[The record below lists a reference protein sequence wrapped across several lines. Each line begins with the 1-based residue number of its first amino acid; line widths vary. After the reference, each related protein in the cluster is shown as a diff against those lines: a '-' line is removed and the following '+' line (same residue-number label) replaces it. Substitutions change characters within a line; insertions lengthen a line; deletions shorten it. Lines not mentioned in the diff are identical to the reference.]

1 LARATVNTC
10 VFKGRLLWIKQS
22 NESPR
27 KQKKIHKVIVKMS
40 DLDDDLLA
48 LADGMDIED
57 DQVQQG
63 SGKDTG
69 DHSGNDNNIEDS
81 DNDDDYNFLQK
92 SNISNKTL
100 NAIQ

>member
-1 LARATVNTC
+1 
-10 VFKGRLLWIKQS
+10 
-22 NESPR
+22 
-27 KQKKIHKVIVKMS
+27 MS

-92 SNISNKTL
+92 NSSGSTKSSEMNCNIL
-100 NAIQ
+100 PI